1 MGKYDTGINKT
12 CIFHDTGIT
21 EIIHVFSPKTGIFSD
36 FKARICTNH
45 LLL

>member
-1 MGKYDTGINKT
+1 MNKNDTGIIRT

-21 EIIHVFSPKTGIFSD
+21 VIIHVFSPKTGIFSD